1 MAKEKKENA
10 GEQQKLTY
18 EQLEQIAH
26 SLDQRCKALYEELSN
41 ARSVIAHFNEVNTL
55 LSIISKGEY
64 FSEEFIKRCCD
75 RIEKSITE
83 ALDAS
88 EEKPEEKQE

>member
-41 ARSVIAHFNEVNTL
+41 
-55 LSIISKGEY
+55 Y
-64 FSEEFIKRCCD
+64 
-75 RIEKSITE
+75 
-83 ALDAS
+83 
-88 EEKPEEKQE
+88 